1 MSLATSCVQRLSF
14 QFGINGFFY
23 SSFKPSVL
31 SGQDVPI
38 VVLKGMIFL
47 PQISLTTL

>member
-23 SSFKPSVL
+23 SSFKPSV

-38 VVLKGMIFL
+38 VLSETK
-47 PQISLTTL
+47 LT